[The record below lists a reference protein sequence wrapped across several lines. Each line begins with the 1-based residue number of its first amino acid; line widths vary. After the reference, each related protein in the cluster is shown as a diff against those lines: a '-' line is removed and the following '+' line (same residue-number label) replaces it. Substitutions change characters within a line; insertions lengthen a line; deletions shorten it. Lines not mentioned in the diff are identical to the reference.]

1 MVLGVPLTA
10 VIYYIVGQIVG
21 YMLKKRGIPADTDAY
36 IKLRKIDKKTNELIY
51 GKASK
56 KNDESTP

>member
-21 YMLKKRGIPADTDAY
+21 YMLKKRRIPVDTESY
-36 IKLRKIDKKTNELIY
+36 IKLRKIDKKTNQPIY
-51 GKASK
+51 GKAEK
-56 KNDESTP
+56 KQEESAS